1 MTSPK
6 QYSSIIDSKFS
17 DDDDENFNISSD
29 WNNTKST
36 LEVLKKQILQRV
48 TQLKAYKV
56 EYEALKRKRES
67 NKQTKNGKAEGN
79 ANSKGNRNGK
89 ILNTENTSLQLGAFI
104 NKINTA
110 LISTLNIDA
119 IHDLNLDRLPY
130 INGEK
135 INSIEHELQL
145 LNFKENYMKRS
156 QLSLDELI
164 LRNKLISRLNSYY
177 RNELI
182 ANRQFVSR
190 VISAVR
196 SADKSAE
203 KAKSH
208 NGDAPPYRNIIADL
222 QKRISDLETSNDEA
236 QNEVAVLKERWNNLV
251 KTARRKK
258 DQQVNLEKQ
267 RREST
272 G

>member
-1 MTSPK
+1 M
-6 QYSSIIDSKFS
+6 
-17 DDDDENFNISSD
+17 
-29 WNNTKST
+29 
-36 LEVLKKQILQRV
+36 
-48 TQLKAYKV
+48 
-56 EYEALKRKRES
+56 EYEALKKKRES
-67 NKQTKNGKAEGN
+67 NKQKKNGKAEGN
-79 ANSKGNRNGK
+79 VNSKGNRNGK
-89 ILNTENTSLQLGAFI
+89 ILNAENTSLQLRAFI
-104 NKINTA
+104 DKISTA

-196 SADKSAE
+196 SADKSIE

-208 NGDAPPYRNIIADL
+208 NGDATPYRNIIADL
-222 QKRISDLETSNDEA
+222 QKRISDLETSNNEA
-236 QNEVAVLKERWNNLV
+236 QNEIAALKERWNNLV

-258 DQQVNLEKQ
+258 DQQMKNLEKQ